1 MTADQGKKVSMLE
14 NEARQ
19 ANKDMSDK
27 LSKLLYEVQPKTQVN
42 YLKEDLI
49 YRAKMLQYQCMTVVD
64 EARDGD
70 PDARQKLMKVAG
82 VGAGVVALLCLRRK
96 VLRSRKK

>member
-1 MTADQGKKVSMLE
+1 MLE
-14 NEARQ
+14 DEARK
-19 ANKDMSDK
+19 ANRAMSDK
-27 LSKLLYEVQPKTQVN
+27 LSKLLYEVQPKTQVD

-49 YRAKMLQYQCMTVVD
+49 YRVKMLQYQCMSVVD

-82 VGAGVVALLCLRRK
+82 VGAGVVALLCLRRRMA
-96 VLRSRKK
+96 RSRKK